1 MTPAKLKQLHRR
13 IARLEER
20 IVRRREE
27 QNGREEYRRSAEN
40 QIREFRRASGEPD
53 EPVILDPNLTKIQI
67 GSLVLNYYLDML
79 RRRSHPGLPSAIQ
92 GLAPD
97 GS

>member
-1 MTPAKLKQLHRR
+1 MTPTKTKQLQRR
-13 IARLEER
+13 IGRLEER
-20 IVRRREE
+20 IVRSREE

-79 RRRSHPGLPSAIQ
+79 RKQCRPSLPSSDPRP
-92 GLAPD
+92 GP
-97 GS
+97 